1 MYYVC
6 INSQYLCMN
15 VFIPWYCGITADDTV
30 GAECTVSEKVG
41 LGLLTFITQRAHNVL
56 HPILKVCFQWQHSTS
71 ELKQFGL
78 LVDGSTST
86 WSEVVLIHFLCQVSF
101 YQSKLG
107 WTRVTRPQQ

>member
-41 LGLLTFITQRAHNVL
+41 LNLLGIITQ
-56 HPILKVCFQWQHSTS
+56 
-71 ELKQFGL
+71 
-78 LVDGSTST
+78 
-86 WSEVVLIHFLCQVSF
+86 
-101 YQSKLG
+101 
-107 WTRVTRPQQ
+107 

>member
-15 VFIPWYCGITADDTV
+15 VFIPWYFGITADDTV

-56 HPILKVCFQWQHSTS
+56 LSILKGLSVYYVSTS
-71 ELKQFGL
+71 DWIFIRHKL
-78 LVDGSTST
+78 LNEPLLPSVSVCKH
-86 WSEVVLIHFLCQVSF
+86 SE
-101 YQSKLG
+101 
-107 WTRVTRPQQ
+107 